1 MSKQYF
7 VYILRSKSGV
17 LYIGITSNLVKR
29 IWEHKHKIVVGFTK
43 KYNVDLLVYYE
54 EFNNPQYAIAREKQ
68 LKNWGRKKK
77 VALIVKSN
85 PRFEELQLN

>member
-29 IWEHKHKIVVGFTK
+29 IWEHKHKIVAGFTK
-43 KYNVDLLVYYE
+43 KYNVDILVYFELYA
-54 EFNNPQYAIAREKQ
+54 NPNEAIAREKQ
-68 LKNWGRKKK
+68 LKKWSRKKK
-77 VALIVKSN
+77 IILIVKSN
-85 PRFEELQLN
+85 PKFEEVQLN